1 VSTPD
6 TPPQPLEQ
14 LELPEDDQLLQP
26 EPSRRRRRWPW
37 YLLGAFV
44 GVVAIAAAT
53 LFALGIR
60 TTVTPLGDV
69 APCLAELAA
78 AADPVAVERATQRLD
93 ELRPR
98 GRYIVIDSHRN
109 RLMVFEDGA
118 QLLDAVCS
126 TGSGTVLV
134 HPSGKKVWTFDTP
147 LGERRVIRKVR
158 NPVWSKPDWAFIEEG
173 FQPPKDPSLRIDSNS
188 LGDYALYLGEGYIIH
203 GTLFQTLLG
212 QGVTHGCVRLGDKDL
227 EYVYS
232 AIPVGARVYLY

>member
-1 VSTPD
+1 MST
-6 TPPQPLEQ
+6 TEAPPQPPTPGREPENEQ
-14 LELPEDDQLLQP
+14 PLELQP
-26 EPSRRRRRWPW
+26 LRRRRRWPW
-37 YLLGAFV
+37 YVLAAV
-44 GVVAIAAAT
+44 AVVVAITAAILLT
-53 LFALGIR
+53 LGIR
-60 TTVTPLGDV
+60 TTVTPIAQA
-69 APCLAELAA
+69 APCFAELAE
-78 AADPVAVERATQRLD
+78 AADPVAVERARKRLD

-109 RLMVFEDGA
+109 QLRVFDNGTM
-118 QLLDAVCS
+118 LLDAVCS

-173 FQPPKDPSLRIDSNS
+173 FQPPKDPSLRIDSMS
-188 LGDYALYLGEGYIIH
+188 LGDYALYLGDGYIIH

-212 QGVTHGCVRLGDKDL
+212 QGVTHGCVRLGDEDL
-227 EYVYS
+227 EYVYG